1 MHVEALTRSGL
12 AHMVTGDLLT
22 VQLRNLAEHDVNN
35 IPVPKRPPD
44 ADAQNLPEAWINVYK
59 PFYTS
64 APFVA
69 TSNTT

>member
-1 MHVEALTRSGL
+1 MRSWF
-12 AHMVTGDLLT
+12 AHTVTGGLPIM
-22 VQLRNLAEHDVNN
+22 QLRDLAQHDINN
-35 IPVPKRPPD
+35 IPVPKRPAD
-44 ADAQNLPEAWINVYK
+44 ADAQNLPETWINVYK